1 MLTPLDIENKKFSKQ
16 VMNGY
21 NVEDVDDF
29 LDELVVDYG
38 KNYKELAEAN
48 LRIEKMTSE
57 IEHYI
62 NLETTLQNTLVMAQS
77 TAEEVKSVAKQQA
90 DQLMNEAR
98 SQSAQLMND
107 AKTESER
114 IMKDAQERAEKKL
127 EELQNQI
134 EIKEKRF
141 EDVKKQ
147 FDIYKA
153 DMEAILLSQEDLL
166 KKINKEDEE

>member
-1 MLTPLDIENKKFSKQ
+1 
-16 VMNGY
+16 
-21 NVEDVDDF
+21 
-29 LDELVVDYG
+29 
-38 KNYKELAEAN
+38 
-48 LRIEKMTSE
+48 
-57 IEHYI
+57 
-62 NLETTLQNTLVMAQS
+62 
-77 TAEEVKSVAKQQA
+77 
-90 DQLMNEAR
+90 MNEAR

-107 AKTESER
+107 AKTDSER

>member
-57 IEHYI
+57 IEHYR

-90 DQLMNEAR
+90 D
-98 SQSAQLMND
+98 QLMND